1 MHKYFLCR
9 NRIYACINSV
19 ILQVNVFLK
28 GLWFGNSETMG
39 VLKLDKQVNI
49 LKIIRMGFSLPGKEF
64 KNKERVKTKAGVPS
78 HFGISERFSGR
89 QFFHE
94 QVG

>member
-1 MHKYFLCR
+1 M
-9 NRIYACINSV
+9 
-19 ILQVNVFLK
+19 FLK

-64 KNKERVKTKAGVPS
+64 KNKERVKTKAGVS
-78 HFGISERFSGR
+78 AILASGKGFLEDNFSMNGWGR
-89 QFFHE
+89 GM
-94 QVG
+94 VLG